1 MNPKWSADSMPG
13 AATGLSKSESL
24 SKRQSLALTKEIK
37 VGLARAEPEAGRL
50 DQPEASAEEEAGF
63 QC

>member
-1 MNPKWSADSMPG
+1 MPG

-37 VGLARAEPEAGRL
+37 VGLARAEPEAGRM
-50 DQPEASAEEEAGF
+50 DMNSDME
-63 QC
+63 